1 MNDAVKKLGIEG
13 DFIAWTDQWL
23 KTAGC
28 NYIWHDIEEE
38 NGKIKKFTVNQEIHQ
53 YGDGNRLRK
62 QKYQVVFYDEDMKV
76 KSTHDILTKDDT
88 KSFEATELVGL
99 DAPHAYHIN
108 YMNYGYGKF
117 IIDAKSLKVFEDK
130 LIKIESSMSR
140 K

>member
-1 MNDAVKKLGIEG
+1 M
-13 DFIAWTDQWL
+13 

-38 NGKIKKFTVNQEIHQ
+38 NGKIKNFTVNQGIHEN
-53 YGDGNRLRK
+53 GEGNRLRK
-62 QKYQVVFYDEDMKV
+62 QKYQVAFYDENMKII
-76 KSTHDILTKDDT
+76 STHDILTKDDT
-88 KSFEATELVGL
+88 AQFEMAELVGL

-117 IIDAKSLKVFEDK
+117 IIDDKSLKVFEEK
-130 LIKIESSMSR
+130 LVKIESSMSR